1 LSTGLISSEANFTR
15 ALPASNIRVRRLPQ
29 TIAHRGYKAAYPE
42 NTMASFTGALAAG
55 AHAIETDIHL
65 TRDNVVVLSHDA
77 TLERCFGRK
86 EKTIDCTWEE
96 IRDLETLAKPKQHM
110 PRLKDLLE
118 LVARSDHK
126 DIWLLLDIK
135 LDNDANDVIRLIAET
150 IRNVK
155 PAEGRPWKGRIVLG
169 CWAVSLMN
177 ASSWLLS
184 Y

>member
-1 LSTGLISSEANFTR
+1 
-15 ALPASNIRVRRLPQ
+15 
-29 TIAHRGYKAAYPE
+29 
-42 NTMASFTGALAAG
+42 MASFTGALAAG

-86 EKTIDCTWEE
+86 EKIIDCTWEE
-96 IRDLETLAKPKQHM
+96 IKDLETLAKPKQHM

-126 DIWLLLDIK
+126 GIWVLLDIK